1 MQRILR
7 SLAGAALLSGG
18 VLWAHPGHGTTAPET
33 VEHYAF
39 EPIHAAPW
47 IVLVAAI
54 GVLAYRAWRQ
64 RSR

>member
-1 MQRILR
+1 MQRICS
-7 SLAGAALLSGG
+7 SLAGAVLLLGG
-18 VLWAHPGHGTTAPET
+18 ELWAHPGHGTTEPQS

-47 IVLVAAI
+47 VVLVAAI
-54 GVLAYRAWRQ
+54 GVLAYRLWRQ